1 MKYVV
6 IEIQTT
12 NDNVSTIVN
21 QYDTLPQA
29 ESAYHQVLSY
39 AAVSNVEWHGAM
51 LMNSQG
57 SIYRNDM
64 FTHLA
69 E

>member
-6 IEIQTT
+6 IEIQTN

-21 QYDTLPQA
+21 QYDTLPLA
-29 ESAYHQVLSY
+29 ESAYHQVLSF

-57 SIYRNDM
+57 SVYRNDM

>member
-29 ESAYHQVLSY
+29 ESAYHQVLSF

-57 SIYRNDM
+57 SVYRNDM

>member
-12 NDNVSTIVN
+12 GDNVATIVN
-21 QYDTLPQA
+21 QYDTLPLA
-29 ESAYHQVLSY
+29 ESAYHQVL
-39 AAVSNVEWHGAM
+39 AAAAISSVEWHGAM

-57 SIYRNDM
+57 SVYRNDM
-64 FTHLA
+64 FTHLD